1 MNTGSHSESEQVQVL
16 IPASQRD
23 GGPWQATCQIQPQMF
38 SSVLQS
44 LQDNVPSEHCRSL
57 LWGGGG
63 IDREWSSVWTFLI
76 SNSAHLSID
85 GPSLVESFLSGV
97 FKEMEKI
104 WPLSLECPYGLPL
117 FCRVI
122 WRESS
127 CASDNMSYEDRV
139 GSLLTPPQTSGQG
152 HSTS

>member
-1 MNTGSHSESEQVQVL
+1 MLRHRGRTVLGEHWKPFRVWASTSPHPCISEGWWTQRGS
-16 IPASQRD
+16 
-23 GGPWQATCQIQPQMF
+23 QATCQIQPQMF

-97 FKEMEKI
+97 FKKMEKI
-104 WPLSLECPYGLPL
+104 GLCLLSVLMDFLSSVE
-117 FCRVI
+117 
-122 WRESS
+122 WSEESLAVPPII
-127 CASDNMSYEDRV
+127 C
-139 GSLLTPPQTSGQG
+139 LTKIE
-152 HSTS
+152 